1 MAATIKNAAFTR
13 RAMLGTGA
21 ALLCAPAVHAADL
34 TPVNFASVHAL
45 SDAGVFLADDLGYFA
60 KQGISC
66 EYNTIGNAPTLIT
79 AVITGQIDVAGV
91 AITPGLFAATQRGIG
106 LKIVGDKQSIRPGY
120 SNTRMVVAPKSFTG
134 DKATSIA
141 GMRGKSL
148 GVSAQGSTAFYL
160 LAKTLAKHGVALSDV
175 RIVEMEYA
183 NIAAALTNGAIEG
196 GMLLDPFLTKSIQA
210 GTAVEVSDC
219 ADVIPGG
226 RGSIVAI
233 VYSEQFIAKRD
244 LAQRWMLAYLRG
256 VRVYNDA
263 YVKNKGRD
271 QVIAVLAKHTH
282 IDPKFIAESF
292 PIGLDPDQ
300 DVNLAALADF
310 QDFFAGLGMLHQKSD
325 VAKIVDSEFAE
336 HAVAALGKYE

>member
-1 MAATIKNAAFTR
+1 MAAINTGAALTR
-13 RAMLGTGA
+13 RALLGTGA
-21 ALLCAPAVHAADL
+21 ALLCAPAVRAAEL
-34 TPVNFASVHAL
+34 TPVNFASVNAL

-66 EYNTIGNAPTLIT
+66 QYNTIGNAPTLIT
-79 AVITGQIDVAGV
+79 GVITGQVDVAGV

-120 SNTRMVVAPKSFTG
+120 SNTRMVVGAKFFTG
-134 DKATSIA
+134 DKAASIA
-141 GMRGKSL
+141 GMRGKTL
-148 GVSAQGSTAFYL
+148 GVSAMGSTAYYL
-160 LAKTLAKHGVALSDV
+160 LAKTLAKHGVGLSDV

-219 ADVIPGG
+219 ADAIPGG
-226 RGSIVAI
+226 QGSIVAI
-233 VYSEQFIAKRD
+233 VYSEQFIAKKD

-256 VRVYNDA
+256 VRAYNDA
-263 YVKNKGRD
+263 VVKNKGRD
-271 QVIAVLAKHTH
+271 QVFALLARHTH
-282 IDPKFIAESF
+282 IDAKFIAESF
-292 PIGLDPDQ
+292 PIGLDPNQ
-300 DVNLAALADF
+300 NVNLAALADF
-310 QDFFAGLGMLHQKSD
+310 QDFFASLGMLHQKSD
-325 VAKIVDSEFAE
+325 VSQIVDTEFAA